1 LAAGVLL
8 LLLEL
13 LELDSDLVLDEEEV
27 DEDEEVDSLDLLA
40 GLFSELAAAAGVV
53 LPARLSV
60 R

>member
-27 DEDEEVDSLDLLA
+27 DEDEEVDSLDLPVV
-40 GLFSELAAAAGVV
+40 LFSAVAAAGVV
-53 LPARLSV
+53 LPDRLSV